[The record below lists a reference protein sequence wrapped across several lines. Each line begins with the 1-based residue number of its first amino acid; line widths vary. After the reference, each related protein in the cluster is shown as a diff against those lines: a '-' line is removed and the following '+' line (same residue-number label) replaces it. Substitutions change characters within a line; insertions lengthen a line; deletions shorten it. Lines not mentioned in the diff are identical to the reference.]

1 MCRVLRSSAD
11 RATIAIGLRASVL
24 RALARGMNRGNRAPR
39 GLSASSTLA
48 VIPSY
53 EVTLSEH
60 PTGPPADSSPWRRTV
75 EASSRPEAV
84 RLAEEVFRSETG
96 REPLHVSVR
105 ALT

>member
-1 MCRVLRSSAD
+1 VVDVAPPRR
-11 RATIAIGLRASVL
+11 R
-24 RALARGMNRGNRAPR
+24 ARGRARSAPR
-39 GLSASSTLA
+39 RRRTRIEYARA
-48 VIPSY
+48 IAKHEVEVKY

-60 PTGPPADSSPWRRTV
+60 PTGPPASSSPWQRTV

-96 REPLHVSVR
+96 REPLYVSVR